1 MAQTASSIFLMTL
14 QTFTMSY
21 ETYGGIRIQR
31 FVMLIYNYFSNL
43 RFLNVRNHPK
53 IFLTFKM
60 KVEQDFGNLNEF
72 TTRNLSNPR

>member
-14 QTFTMSY
+14 QTFTIY
-21 ETYGGIRIQR
+21 ETYRGIRIQR

-60 KVEQDFGNLNEF
+60 KVEQDFSNLNEL